1 MWLLSLSI
9 MFSNSMYVITCIS
22 ASFFVNL
29 FFFGHITRYVGS
41 YFLNQRWN
49 PGPLSWE
56 PGILATGPPGKS
68 CQDFLYERSCYLQI
82 EVV

>member
-29 FFFGHITRYVGS
+29 FFFGHTTRYVGS

-49 PGPLSWE
+49 PGPLPWE
-56 PGILATGPPGKS
+56 HGILAT
-68 CQDFLYERSCYLQI
+68 
-82 EVV
+82 

>member
-29 FFFGHITRYVGS
+29 FFFGHTTRYVGS

-49 PGPLSWE
+49 PGPLPWE
-56 PGILATGPPGKS
+56 HGILATRPPGKS
-68 CQDFLYERSCYLQI
+68 CQDFL
-82 EVV
+82 